1 MREMTKSMMS
11 FSWAMSLFGLRQMT
25 CMLMPQSWR
34 GATSSFDAVTRCSE
48 DQLGSTTD
56 SLFRAGDNLQRGL
69 VDLMF
74 SMFTF
79 GMAGRNGWGSGRR
92 DRDGG
97 DTARRS
103 GQWAADATRR
113 SANIGNIGDIGNDFV
128 QRTAQ
133 AGADALRQS
142 ADSIDP
148 RASYGGREDVGWG
161 PMPGTR

>member
-34 GATSSFDAVTRCSE
+34 SASSSFDAVTRCTE

-103 GQWAADATRR
+103 GQWAADAARR
-113 SANIGNIGDIGNDFV
+113 SANVGDAGADFV

-142 ADSIDP
+142 ADAMDP
-148 RASYGGREDVGWG
+148 RASYGMRREDVGWG